1 MKRLFL
7 ITFIV
12 LASIFAKAQAI
23 EQTYHYSTPFSR
35 TLDGY
40 EILNFEGCRP
50 TGDIGTP
57 ILPWQSVS
65 LMLPQGQEAKSISI
79 EFSDFV
85 ELTGRHD
92 LYPVQPERPISA
104 EGPFEFVKNEELY
117 RSAESFPTRTES
129 EVKTQYMNGV
139 GFALSGFTPMRYV
152 ASTGT
157 VSYARTVK
165 VKVETMASRSD
176 QSRKLWLRPENI
188 SIMKKLAQNE
198 DMLSTYQRR
207 DAMLPEYEVL
217 VITPETYVG
226 HFDDYITQY
235 ALQGLRVRVASTEE
249 IYDAMEGRDN
259 KEKIRNY
266 IVDEYEKNGI
276 TMVVFGGDVDL
287 VPHRNLWCFAQEG
300 YQDNVPA
307 DLYYAGLDGTWN
319 EDGDNKWGE
328 IGEDDLFPEIGISRL
343 PFNNMNELEL
353 LLGKTFSYL
362 NEPVLG
368 EFHKTT
374 LAGEHLGDG
383 YYASSDL
390 ERLVGESDFNGYTT
404 YGYDEDI
411 YEIGRVYETPNHWW
425 NPDELRDAIREGTQ
439 YVNHFGHAN
448 TSYVGGWYNWDINS
462 SLFAGANGVDHNY
475 TVFHSQ
481 GCICGDF
488 ADDCILERMVL
499 NQTGVIVAS
508 GNSRYGWYS
517 TAGDASSAHFNRE
530 LVDAHVHDRIP
541 ELALAFKDAKI
552 MMAPYVTM
560 FGESGTMRWT
570 LYALNVIGDGTL
582 SVWFDEP
589 FTPIVEY
596 PEVLELGTR
605 LIPIDVKD
613 ENGNG
618 LLHFRC
624 NLFNGDE
631 LIGVAYTDE
640 NGHADIEFY
649 PVNNEDTLTVVVAG
663 MSAWPQSF
671 EMTFPD
677 ADCSW
682 VIYDAYEIHD
692 EDGQVDFSENQTI
705 DMTFRNVGNLDASN
719 FTATLTCDNP
729 DYAVVTN
736 GEANISGLAS
746 YQYLTLENAFDFTV
760 SDSIADN
767 TEIAFTLVCNDGT
780 SSWTSHFKV
789 PVHAPYFAVTNIE
802 LEEVDGNG
810 NGIADYGETMALHFT
825 IQNTGSSL
833 APETYFGVYCSA
845 PEISF
850 EENIFTIGE
859 LNPSETA
866 QVDFTFSIAPDM
878 TMPTA
883 FELILA
889 TYSGRY
895 VVYDNYYVNVGCE
908 IEDFETGDFSNYDW
922 QFEGTH
928 DWTISS
934 NGAYEGSFCA
944 KSPQISDNQSASIWL
959 DYDVACQ
966 NEFSFYYKVSSENAY
981 DWLSF
986 YVDGELLDRWSGE
999 QDWARAT
1006 FILPEGQHQ
1015 LKWEYSKDAG
1025 ASSGQ
1030 DRAWVDFIVFPPD
1043 VVVLGVGSET
1053 SDDAIL
1059 YPNPSNG
1066 DFTIVLNETSEINI
1080 FNALGQNCMT
1090 LSKAEGKQ
1098 NIHLDK
1104 KGLYF
1109 IQISNASGV
1118 TTKKMLVE

>member
-7 ITFIV
+7 ISCIV
-12 LASIFAKAQAI
+12 LASIFANAQAI
-23 EQTYHYSTPFSR
+23 EMTYHYGAPFAR

-50 TGDIGTP
+50 TGDIGAP

-65 LMLPQGQEAKSISI
+65 LMLPQGQEATSISV
-79 EFSDFV
+79 EFSDFI
-85 ELTGRHD
+85 ELSGSHN
-92 LYPVQPERPISA
+92 LYPVQPDRPISA
-104 EGPFEFVKNEELY
+104 EDPFEFVKNEELY
-117 RSAESFPTRTES
+117 RSAEVFPYRTES

-152 ASTGT
+152 AETGT

-165 VKVETMASRSD
+165 VKVQTTVSRTD
-176 QSRKLWLRPENI
+176 QSRKLWLRPENV
-188 SIMKKLAQNE
+188 SIMQKLAQNN
-198 DMLSTYQRR
+198 DVLSTYQRR
-207 DAMLPEYEVL
+207 DASLPEYEVL

-226 HFDDYITQY
+226 HFDDYINQY
-235 ALQGLRVRVASTEE
+235 ALQGLRVRVASTED
-249 IYDAMEGRDN
+249 IYAAMEGRDN

-266 IVDEYEKNGI
+266 IVEEYEKCGI
-276 TMVVFGGDVDL
+276 TMVVLGGDVAL
-287 VPHRNLWCFAQEG
+287 VPNRNLWCFAQEG
-300 YQDNVPA
+300 YQDNVPS

-319 EDGDNKWGE
+319 DDGDNKWGE
-328 IGEDDLFPEIGISRL
+328 IGEDDLFPEIGVSRL
-343 PFNNMNELEL
+343 PFNNMNELERL
-353 LLGKTFSYL
+353 LSKTFSYL

-390 ERLVGESDFNGYTT
+390 ERLVGQSDFNGYTT
-404 YGYDEDI
+404 YGYEEDT
-411 YEIGRVYETPNHWW
+411 YEIGRVYETYNHWW

-448 TSYVGGWYNWDINS
+448 TTYVAGWYNWDINS
-462 SLFAGANGVDHNY
+462 NLFQGANGIDHNF

-488 ADDCILERMVL
+488 ADDCILEHLVL
-499 NQTGVIVAS
+499 NPTGVIAAS

-530 LVDAHVHDRIP
+530 LVDAHVHERIP
-541 ELALAFKDAKI
+541 ELALAFKEAKI
-552 MMAPYVTM
+552 MTAPYVTM

-582 SVWFDEP
+582 PVWFDEP
-589 FTPIVEY
+589 FTPVVEY

-631 LIGVAYTDE
+631 LIGTAYTDE
-640 NGHADIEFY
+640 NGHADIDFY

-677 ADCSW
+677 ADCAW
-682 VIYDAYEIHD
+682 VIYDAYQIHD
-692 EDGQVDFSENQTI
+692 EDGQVDFNESQTI
-705 DMTFRNVGNLDASN
+705 DMTFRNVGNLDAGN

-729 DYAVVTN
+729 DFAVINN
-736 GEANISGLAS
+736 GEANIQGLAT
-746 YQYLTLENAFDFTV
+746 YQYFTLENAFSFTV

-767 TEIAFTLVCNDGT
+767 TVIPFTMVCNDGT
-780 SSWTSHFKV
+780 SSWTSHFNV

-802 LEEVDGNG
+802 LEETEGNG
-810 NGIADYGETMALHFT
+810 NGIADYGETMTLHFT
-825 IQNTGSSL
+825 IQNTGSSH
-833 APETYFGVYCSA
+833 APGTCFGVYCSA

-850 EENIFTIGE
+850 GENIFSLDE
-859 LNPSETA
+859 LNPGDNA
-866 QVDFTFSIAPDM
+866 QVDFTFDIAPDRAL
-878 TMPTA
+878 PTA

-895 VVYDNYYVNVGCE
+895 IVYDNYFVNVGCE
-908 IEDFETGDFSNYDW
+908 IEDFETGDFTQYDW
-922 QFEGTH
+922 QMTENH
-928 DWTISS
+928 PWTIT
-934 NGAYEGSFCA
+934 NRGAYEGSSCA
-944 KSPQISDNQSASIWL
+944 KSPQLNDNQSAAMWL

-986 YVDGELLDRWSGE
+986 YVDDELLDRWSGE
-999 QDWARAT
+999 KDWTKAS

-1015 LKWEYSKDAG
+1015 LKWEYAKDAG
-1025 ASSGQ
+1025 ASSGE
-1030 DRAWVDFIVFPPD
+1030 DCAWVDFIVFPPD
-1043 VVVLGVGSET
+1043 AVILGVGNET
-1053 SDDAIL
+1053 SENATL

-1066 DFTIVLNETSEINI
+1066 NFTIVLNETSDISI
-1080 FNALGQNCMT
+1080 FNALGQNC
-1090 LSKAEGKQ
+1090 LSISKAEGTQ
-1098 NIHLDK
+1098 HIHLDK
-1104 KGLYF
+1104 VGMYF
-1109 IQISNASGV
+1109 IQISNANGIE
-1118 TTKKMLVE
+1118 TKKMIVE

>member
-1 MKRLFL
+1 MKRFFL
-7 ITFIV
+7 ISFIV
-12 LASIFAKAQAI
+12 LASIFANAQAI

-40 EILNFEGCRP
+40 QILNFEGCRP
-50 TGDIGTP
+50 TGDIGAP
-57 ILPWQSVS
+57 MLPWQSVS
-65 LMLPQGQEAKSISI
+65 LMLPQGQEATSITV

-85 ELTGRHD
+85 ELDGSFN
-92 LYPVQPERPISA
+92 LYPVQPDRPISA
-104 EGPFEFVKNEELY
+104 EEPFEFVKNEELY
-117 RSAESFPTRTES
+117 RSDESFPIRTES

-152 ASTGT
+152 AATGT

-165 VKVETMASRSD
+165 VKVQTNASRSD
-176 QSRKLWLRPENI
+176 QSRKLWLRPENV
-188 SIMKKLAQNE
+188 SIMQKLAQNE
-198 DMLSTYQRR
+198 SVLATYQRR

-217 VITPETYVG
+217 VITPETYIG
-226 HFDDYITQY
+226 HFEDYINQY
-235 ALQGLRVRVASTEE
+235 ALQGLRVRVVSTED
-249 IYDAMEGRDN
+249 IYAATTGRDN
-259 KEKIRNY
+259 MEKIRNY
-266 IVDEYEKNGI
+266 ILQEYEKSGI
-276 TMVVFGGDVDL
+276 TMVVLGGDVNL
-287 VPHRNLWCFAQEG
+287 VPHRNLWCFAQQG
-300 YQDNVPA
+300 YEDNVPS

-319 EDGDNKWGE
+319 DDGDNKWGE

-343 PFNNMNELEL
+343 PFNNMNDLER

-390 ERLVGESDFNGYTT
+390 ERLVGQSDFNGYTT
-404 YGYDEDI
+404 YGYDENV
-411 YEIGRVYETPNHWW
+411 YEIGRVYETYNHWW
-425 NPDELRDAIREGTQ
+425 DPDELRDAIREGTQ

-448 TSYVGGWYNWDINS
+448 TTYVAGWYNWDINS
-462 SLFAGANGVDHNY
+462 NLFAGADGVDHNY

-488 ADDCILERMVL
+488 ADDCILEHMVL
-499 NQTGVIVAS
+499 NPTGVIAAS

-530 LVDAHVHDRIP
+530 LVDAHVHERIP
-541 ELALAFKDAKI
+541 ELALAFKEAKI
-552 MMAPYVTM
+552 MTAPYVTM
-560 FGESGTMRWT
+560 YGESGTMRWT

-582 SVWFDEP
+582 PVWFDDP
-589 FTPIVEY
+589 FTPVVEY

-605 LIPIDVKD
+605 RIPIDVKD

-640 NGHADIEFY
+640 NGHADIDFY
-649 PVNNEDTLTVVVAG
+649 PVNNEDTLRVVVAG

-682 VIYDAYEIHD
+682 IIYDAYEIND
-692 EDGQVDFSENQTI
+692 EDGQVDFNESQSI
-705 DMTFRNVGNLDASN
+705 DMTFRNVGNLDAN
-719 FTATLTCDNP
+719 TFTATLTCDNA
-729 DYAVVTN
+729 DFAVITN
-736 GEANISGLAS
+736 GETSINGLAS
-746 YQYLTLENAFDFTV
+746 YQYFTLENAFTFTV

-928 DWTISS
+928 DWTISR

-999 QDWARAT
+999 QDWTRAT